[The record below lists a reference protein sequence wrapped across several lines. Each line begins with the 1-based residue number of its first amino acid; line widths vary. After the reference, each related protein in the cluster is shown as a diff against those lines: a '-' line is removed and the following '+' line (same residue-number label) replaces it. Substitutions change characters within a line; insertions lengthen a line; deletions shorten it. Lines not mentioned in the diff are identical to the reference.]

1 MFWIWFILSHG
12 QYICMCDIPDSIII
26 LLFVIIP
33 FGMVVDLSQPE
44 EVTAAG
50 TITGMQI
57 SDPFYIYTVT
67 VPDGRIIVKSVNW
80 YDLGSEHNVKYM
92 RTGYLHLPYSDGEF
106 LP

>member
-1 MFWIWFILSHG
+1 
-12 QYICMCDIPDSIII
+12 MCNIPDVII
-26 LLFVIIP
+26 LVLFIMIP

-57 SDPFYIYTVT
+57 SDPLYIYTVS
-67 VPDGRIIVKSVNW
+67 VPDGRVIVKSVNW
-80 YDLGSEHNVKYM
+80 YEIGSEHPIRYM

-106 LP
+106 IP